1 MRRPW
6 IKIEICT
13 PDKPEVCSLATQL
26 RLDSDAVVG
35 KLVRLWSWAEV
46 NRIDPNDLGV
56 TKEFIDKL
64 VGRKGFAQALEK
76 TGWLIETGE
85 KLSFRNFKR
94 HNSPVAQNK
103 ALTAKRVARH
113 RLRKSADKPEVTV
126 GTLPISAVRKVP
138 KTKIAQVL
146 NDVMNVNSS
155 SESLDSSEPIKAEL
169 LDPIME
175 PAPPTPEVINVTE
188 ETAESFVEA
197 PAETVEEPL
206 EVVSEAPPTIV
217 SNLVEAPPETPVP
230 AAEETVTPAPAAG
243 EEALVAP
250 APEEPAQRKRRTKA
264 AAAVDDQPMLF

>member
-26 RLDSDAVVG
+26 RMDSDAVVG
-35 KLVRLWSWAEV
+35 KLVRLWAWAEL

-113 RLRKSADKPEVTV
+113 RLRKAKVQEKDTVKTLPDSITESSHGEHPEVVKNTKKRKPVTSEKVTERPLPESVLDESKAV
-126 GTLPISAVRKVP
+126 GVP
-138 KTKIAQVL
+138 DFTNEVP
-146 NDVMNVNSS
+146 DVITQ
-155 SESLDSSEPIKAEL
+155 DSSL
-169 LDPIME
+169 
-175 PAPPTPEVINVTE
+175 VINVKE
-188 ETAESFVEA
+188 VYHAEPESADSVM
-197 PAETVEEPL
+197 PAEEP
-206 EVVSEAPPTIV
+206 VTMVGEA
-217 SNLVEAPPETPVP
+217 
-230 AAEETVTPAPAAG
+230 
-243 EEALVAP
+243 EALPPITPQEALAVLQLEDTAP
-250 APEEPAQRKRRTKA
+250 RKRRAKVVA
-264 AAAVDDQPMLF
+264 EADDQPMLF